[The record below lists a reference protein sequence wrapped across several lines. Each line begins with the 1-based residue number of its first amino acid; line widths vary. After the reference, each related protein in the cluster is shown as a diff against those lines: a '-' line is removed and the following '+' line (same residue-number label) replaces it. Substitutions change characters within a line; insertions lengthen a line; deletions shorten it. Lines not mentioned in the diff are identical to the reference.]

1 MKGFNLSYV
10 YKIKLYYFFGLTLLL
25 TESSDSLEYLG
36 SLSNERHLMKYRK
49 DISSLESWLLF

>member
-1 MKGFNLSYV
+1 MKGFNLR
-10 YKIKLYYFFGLTLLL
+10 LLL